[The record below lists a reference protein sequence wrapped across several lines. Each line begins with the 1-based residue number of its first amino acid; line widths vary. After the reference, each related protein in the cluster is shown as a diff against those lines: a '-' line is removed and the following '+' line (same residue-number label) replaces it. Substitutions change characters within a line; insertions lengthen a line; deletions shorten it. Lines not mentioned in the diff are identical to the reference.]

1 MNKLLVTP
9 SEVNEK
15 AKEVT
20 NLKEH
25 MMSHLESIKTK
36 IQNMTASNWVGTAG
50 EAYMNQFIHVY
61 NQSIAALDTLQQ
73 HANNLAQAA
82 SRYSELED
90 AQISEATNLDST
102 DFLQIKLIAP
112 AASGGRRISRRA
124 CNEISDRHGAVQRTA
139 RTTDQR
145 MRRTGA
151 GEKKR
156 PICAAA
162 AAYSDL

>member
-73 HANNLAQAA
+73 HANNLSKAAETYANMESEQAA
-82 SRYSELED
+82 EMESLEAKD
-90 AQISEATNLDST
+90 I
-102 DFLQIKLIAP
+102 F
-112 AASGGRRISRRA
+112 
-124 CNEISDRHGAVQRTA
+124 
-139 RTTDQR
+139 
-145 MRRTGA
+145 
-151 GEKKR
+151 
-156 PICAAA
+156 
-162 AAYSDL
+162 

>member
-15 AKEVT
+15 SKEVT

-50 EAYMNQFIHVY
+50 EAYMNQFLPVY

-102 DFLQIKLIAP
+102 
-112 AASGGRRISRRA
+112 
-124 CNEISDRHGAVQRTA
+124 EIFS
-139 RTTDQR
+139 
-145 MRRTGA
+145 
-151 GEKKR
+151 K
-156 PICAAA
+156 
-162 AAYSDL
+162 

>member
-15 AKEVT
+15 SKEVT

-61 NQSIAALDTLQQ
+61 NQSIHRTRYASAALPTILRRP
-73 HANNLAQAA
+73 QA
-82 SRYSELED
+82 RYSE
-90 AQISEATNLDST
+90 T
-102 DFLQIKLIAP
+102 
-112 AASGGRRISRRA
+112 
-124 CNEISDRHGAVQRTA
+124 
-139 RTTDQR
+139 
-145 MRRTGA
+145 
-151 GEKKR
+151 
-156 PICAAA
+156 
-162 AAYSDL
+162 

>member
-15 AKEVT
+15 SKEVT

-73 HANNLAQAA
+73 HANNLAQTA

-102 DFLQIKLIAP
+102 
-112 AASGGRRISRRA
+112 
-124 CNEISDRHGAVQRTA
+124 EIFS
-139 RTTDQR
+139 
-145 MRRTGA
+145 
-151 GEKKR
+151 K
-156 PICAAA
+156 
-162 AAYSDL
+162 

>member
-15 AKEVT
+15 SKEVT

-73 HANNLAQAA
+73 HAVIPNLK
-82 SRYSELED
+82 
-90 AQISEATNLDST
+90 T
-102 DFLQIKLIAP
+102 
-112 AASGGRRISRRA
+112 RRSRRPR
-124 CNEISDRHGAVQRTA
+124 IWTQRRFSPNKA
-139 RTTDQR
+139 DCAGCL
-145 MRRTGA
+145 RRPAHLPEGMQ
-151 GEKKR
+151 
-156 PICAAA
+156 
-162 AAYSDL
+162 

>member
-36 IQNMTASNWVGTAG
+36 IQNMT
-50 EAYMNQFIHVY
+50 AYMNQFIHVY

-102 DFLQIKLIAP
+102 
-112 AASGGRRISRRA
+112 
-124 CNEISDRHGAVQRTA
+124 EIFS
-139 RTTDQR
+139 
-145 MRRTGA
+145 
-151 GEKKR
+151 K
-156 PICAAA
+156 
-162 AAYSDL
+162 

>member
-15 AKEVT
+15 SKEVT

-25 MMSHLESIKTK
+25 MTSHLESIKTK

-50 EAYMNQFIHVY
+50 EAYMNQFIHVV
-61 NQSIAALDTLQQ
+61 QSVNRRTRYALQQ

-102 DFLQIKLIAP
+102 
-112 AASGGRRISRRA
+112 
-124 CNEISDRHGAVQRTA
+124 EIFS
-139 RTTDQR
+139 
-145 MRRTGA
+145 
-151 GEKKR
+151 K
-156 PICAAA
+156 
-162 AAYSDL
+162 

>member
-61 NQSIAALDTLQQ
+61 NQSIAALDTLQPTIWRRPQ
-73 HANNLAQAA
+73 AVIPNLK
-82 SRYSELED
+82 
-90 AQISEATNLDST
+90 T
-102 DFLQIKLIAP
+102 
-112 AASGGRRISRRA
+112 RRSRRPR
-124 CNEISDRHGAVQRTA
+124 IWTQRRFSPNKA
-139 RTTDQR
+139 DCAGCL
-145 MRRTGA
+145 RRPAHLPEGMQ
-151 GEKKR
+151 
-156 PICAAA
+156 
-162 AAYSDL
+162 

>member
-15 AKEVT
+15 SKEVT

-90 AQISEATNLDST
+90 AQISEATNLDS
-102 DFLQIKLIAP
+102 
-112 AASGGRRISRRA
+112 RRV

>member
-15 AKEVT
+15 SKEVT

-25 MMSHLESIKTK
+25 MMSHLESIKNEDPEHDRK
-36 IQNMTASNWVGTAG
+36 QLGRHSRRGLH
-50 EAYMNQFIHVY
+50 ESVY
-61 NQSIAALDTLQQ
+61 PCVQSVNRRTRYALQQ

-102 DFLQIKLIAP
+102 
-112 AASGGRRISRRA
+112 
-124 CNEISDRHGAVQRTA
+124 EIFS
-139 RTTDQR
+139 
-145 MRRTGA
+145 
-151 GEKKR
+151 K
-156 PICAAA
+156 
-162 AAYSDL
+162 

>member
-61 NQSIAALDTLQQ
+61 NQSIAALDTL
-73 HANNLAQAA
+73 AQAA

-102 DFLQIKLIAP
+102 
-112 AASGGRRISRRA
+112 
-124 CNEISDRHGAVQRTA
+124 EIFS
-139 RTTDQR
+139 
-145 MRRTGA
+145 
-151 GEKKR
+151 K
-156 PICAAA
+156 
-162 AAYSDL
+162 